1 MSYKCAHCD
10 KSYTSSSARS
20 NHIRSKH
27 IDIIYEKIKKYK
39 SDDVCQYCNKEFYD
53 GSSRFRHEKTCKIKK
68 ENDNQSILNKI
79 NQIEKEHEIFKKV
92 IQEKLNIDP
101 LALIPKENINTINTI
116 NNNNNCNNTTIN
128 NHITIIPL
136 GYEKLS
142 DILTDKE
149 QLYILNCRANGLK
162 ELIQLVHIS
171 DKSKY
176 NQFKNIMINNL
187 NNAFASTYD
196 KKLKNHISIK
206 KDLLLEDVIEF
217 RMGDLQDF
225 YNKLGDKLDE
235 ETNNIIN
242 KFITRMNTKGDPL
255 KNQKKEEVKLLF
267 YNNRDKIKKVIKK
280 MLAEIEI

>member
-1 MSYKCAHCD
+1 MK
-10 KSYTSSSARS
+10 
-20 NHIRSKH
+20 SKH
-27 IDIIYEKIKKYK
+27 SEIFNKENYK
-39 SDDVCQYCNKEFYD
+39 LNDVCQYCQQEFYD
-53 GSSRFRHEKTCKIKK
+53 RSGKYKHEKKCQFKIKQ
-68 ENDNQSILNKI
+68 ENDNETLLNKI
-79 NQIEKEHEIFKKV
+79 NQIEQEHEIFKKV

-101 LALIPKENINTINTI
+101 LELIIKENDTIKSINTQNNINNI
-116 NNNNNCNNTTIN
+116 NNNNCNNTTTIN
-128 NHITIIPL
+128 NNNITIIPL

-142 DILTDKE
+142 DVLTDKE

-176 NQFKNIMINNL
+176 NKFKNIMINNL
-187 NNAFASTYD
+187 NNTFASTYD
-196 KKLKNHISIK
+196 TKYKNHISIK

-235 ETNNIIN
+235 ETNNIIT

-267 YNNRDKIKKVIKK
+267 YNNRDKIKRIIKK
-280 MLAEIEI
+280 ILAEIEI